1 MMNLHDYIESTKNT
15 LRVVSFSGGR
25 SRRCLVLS
33 VAIIRVVLSA
43 VHRTACHVVA
53 FATTEFSR
61 LGCIHLEFI
70 AAPFALFHG
79 RLSGMSSGCFSATDD
94 SGALRGTK
102 LHAGPSCFC
111 FPTLE
116 LLPAM
121 GACQRDIL
129 HFPVL
134 GLVRSPIF
142 PVALYRAKQ
151 SSGVAGVVEF
161 AVAVLAL
168 FEHDSPGMHDNG
180 YYHAFYHKMHGD
192 AIHGVLA

>member
-1 MMNLHDYIESTKNT
+1 MNLHDYIESAKNT
-15 LRVVSFSGGR
+15 LGIVSFSGSI

-43 VHRTACHVVA
+43 IHRTTGHVIA
-53 FATTEFSR
+53 FTATKFSR
-61 LGCIHLEFI
+61 LGCQHLEFGS
-70 AAPFALFHG
+70 APFALFHV
-79 RLSGMSSGCFSATDD
+79 RFSRMSSGCLATADD
-94 SGALRGTK
+94 SGTLRGAE

-121 GACQRDIL
+121 GAYQRDIL

-142 PVALYRAKQ
+142 PVALYGAKQ
-151 SSGVAGVVEF
+151 SSSVTGMIEF
-161 AVAVLAL
+161 AVAVFAL
-168 FEHDSPGMHDNG
+168 FEHIPPGLHDYS
-180 YYHAFYHKMHGD
+180 YYHAFYHGMRSD
-192 AIHGVLA
+192 AIYGVLA